1 MTQSDT
7 TEAMLERLFSQAR
20 AADGHS
26 GNIPSALM
34 ARVMADADMALAERA
49 ALGASDER
57 RVLPAR
63 GWRAAWRGF
72 VATIGGPRAL
82 GGLTAAA
89 LTGIWIGA
97 VSGSDVASYLG
108 VGAVTGASV
117 TQGLETVELMP
128 GEELFAMV
136 GGIGG

>member
-1 MTQSDT
+1 
-7 TEAMLERLFSQAR
+7 
-20 AADGHS
+20 
-26 GNIPSALM
+26 
-34 ARVMADADMALAERA
+34 
-49 ALGASDER
+49 
-57 RVLPAR
+57 
-63 GWRAAWRGF
+63 

-97 VSGSDVASYLG
+97 VSGPDVASYLG
-108 VGAVTGASV
+108 VGAVTGASA